1 MSKEYTHPRRDI
13 RTCKYYNPCQK
24 IMSELK
30 RHMGLFH
37 LTMYGVG
44 IIIGAGIY
52 VLIGEAT
59 SFAGNSVWISFLLG
73 IIVALFA
80 GLSYA
85 ELAALFPKAAAEY
98 TFVKHAFKNNFRA
111 FIIGW
116 LTAITSMITAATVAL
131 GFGGYFAQFIDLP
144 ITLSAI
150 LLLGILS
157 IVNFIGIKE
166 SVWANT
172 IFAIITV
179 GGLVLIIFLGMTF
192 ETVKPVDYFD
202 APNGVTG
209 IILAFVLIFFAFIG
223 FEDMANVAEEV
234 KRPKKT
240 LPRAIILSVL
250 ITGVIY
256 ILVSLSVVRVINWE
270 ELGRSAAPLAAV
282 AERSLGPE
290 GGVVLSAIA
299 LFATAST
306 VLITIVAGSR
316 MLYGMANNKS
326 LPLSLGK
333 IHSKT
338 KTPWIAVIGI
348 LITSVAFAFI
358 GDIVIVANITVFAV
372 VITFAVINLSVIV
385 LRYTE
390 SSLER
395 PFKVPCNIG
404 RFPVLPLAGFGVIV
418 YMAIQFEMEVM
429 LVGLAIISAGA
440 LFYVIFNRKLS
451 SKLPN
456 N

>member
-1 MSKEYTHPRRDI
+1 
-13 RTCKYYNPCQK
+13 
-24 IMSELK
+24 MSELK

-44 IIIGAGIY
+44 LILGAGIY

-59 SFAGNSVWISFLLG
+59 AFAGNSVWISFLFG
-73 IIVALFA
+73 IIIAMFA

-85 ELAALFPKAAAEY
+85 ELTALFPKAAAEY
-98 TFVKHAFKNNFRA
+98 TFVKHAFKNNFLA

-116 LTAITSMITAATVAL
+116 LTAITSMITAATVSL
-131 GFGGYFAQFIDLP
+131 GFGGYLAQFVNLP
-144 ITLSAI
+144 ITISAV
-150 LLLGILS
+150 LLIGGLS

-166 SVWANT
+166 STWANT
-172 IFAIITV
+172 IFAIVTA
-179 GGLVLIIFLGMTF
+179 GGLVLIIFLGMTY
-192 ETVKPVDYFD
+192 ETTESIDYFEM
-202 APNGVTG
+202 PHGTTG

-240 LPRAIILSVL
+240 IPRAIILSVI
-250 ITGVIY
+250 ITGILY

-270 ELGRSAAPLAAV
+270 ELGQSAAPLAAI
-282 AERSLGPE
+282 AERSLGI
-290 GGVVLSAIA
+290 GGSIALSVIA

-306 VLITIVAGSR
+306 VLITLVAGSR
-316 MLYGMANNKS
+316 ILYGMAHNKS

-348 LITSVAFAFI
+348 LITSIAFTLI

-372 VITFAVINLSVIV
+372 VITFAMINLSVIV

-390 SSLER
+390 PNLER
-395 PFKVPCNIG
+395 SFRVPVNIG
-404 RFPVLPLAGFGVIV
+404 RFPLLPLFGFGVTI

-429 LVGLAIISAGA
+429 LVGFAIMAAGA
-440 LFYVIFNRKLS
+440 LFYVIFNRKQNDA
-451 SKLPN
+451 KLN
-456 N
+456 